1 MSKFIYENVNPK
13 NRKTED
19 CVVRA
24 ITKATELSYFS
35 IYTALCDLGF
45 ITCRMPD
52 SKQTYERLLKNFG
65 WTKYKQPKH
74 ADGTKYKVWELVD
87 QESDKTIII
96 SMANHLTCAINGSI
110 YDLWD
115 CRFMCVGNYWIKK

>member
-13 NRKTED
+13 NRKTDD

-24 ITKATELSYFS
+24 ITKATGLSYQEIYAGLCS
-35 IYTALCDLGF
+35 IGQKN
-45 ITCRMPD
+45 CRMPN
-52 SKQTYERLLKNFG
+52 SKQTYEKLLEQLG
-65 WTKYKQPKH
+65 YIKYPMPRH
-74 ADGTKYKVWELVD
+74 ADNTRFKVYELVD

-110 YDLWD
+110 FDLWD
-115 CRFMCVGNYWIKK
+115 CRAKSVGNYWIKK